1 MKYLCVTPSL
11 PESHVW
17 NQRKY
22 GTGVQFRA
30 VELEFKS
37 NPIFQIFSDFIQF
50 FIRFYPIFIRLL
62 SDFFRFFLI
71 FRIFLTFRLADSTAL
86 VQLDFVTIFC
96 RENAKEESTHMGR
109 KFSAFPAVF

>member
-1 MKYLCVTPSL
+1 MRSMYANLKYLCVTPSL

-22 GTGVQFRA
+22 GAGVQFRA

-37 NPIFQIFSDFIQF
+37 NPIFPIFSDFIQF
-50 FIRFYPIFIRLL
+50 FIRFYPIFIRL
-62 SDFFRFFLI
+62 FPI
-71 FRIFLTFRLADSTAL
+71 FRLFLTFRLADSTAL